1 MAWSDRK
8 RGQMES
14 ESEPYEFQRRWAEK
28 RQKRQGLDPKLK
40 ACCAEILQLLMQH
53 GHGKQFAKR
62 VDPVVS
68 KLPDYLYV
76 IRKPID
82 LGTIKS
88 DLEKGYYSSADSF
101 AADVRRVFL
110 NAMIYYPRGNYVRA
124 AAQHLSNLF
133 NTKWEETMAKF
144 SVHLPP
150 PKAKGLSSLSSFSPE
165 HIHGGKTETCSSSS
179 STSTVI
185 QSRGL
190 FGVHSTANTDGK
202 DNDFVITTLI
212 VEHSGHS
219 DATVTEKSR
228 GPREGRVEL
237 LKLRFSDTLSK
248 ANKILK
254 GLPDSPPEQRTK
266 RREALRKS
274 ARRRISSMQK
284 SVMFDHDSKHY
295 LRELEKLCGCGSKD
309 PFLNIRQGFP
319 LKDLGLHIKDEEYD
333 LQGLDEDVFLN
344 GDWEEGEIIGGHW
357 EEGEIH

>member
-1 MAWSDRK
+1 MAWSARK
-8 RGQMES
+8 RRQT
-14 ESEPYEFQRRWAEK
+14 ESEPFEFQRRRVEK
-28 RQKRQGLDPKLK
+28 RQNTQGLDPGLK
-40 ACCAEILQLLMQH
+40 AHCAEILQLLMQH
-53 GHGKQFAKR
+53 GHGKQFSKR
-62 VDPVVS
+62 VDPVAS
-68 KLPDYLYV
+68 NFPDYLYV

-144 SVHLPP
+144 SVHRPLPP
-150 PKAKGLSSLSSFSPE
+150 PKTKGLSSLPSSSFFSPE
-165 HIHGGKTETCSSSS
+165 HIHGGRTETCSPSS

-185 QSRGL
+185 QSQGL
-190 FGVHSTANTDGK
+190 FGVHSIANTGGK
-202 DNDFVITTLI
+202 DDDSVIATLV

-219 DATVTEKSR
+219 VATVTEKSR

-254 GLPDSPPEQRTK
+254 GVPDSPPEQRTK
-266 RREALRKS
+266 RRDSLRKS
-274 ARRRISSMQK
+274 ARRRISSVQK

-309 PFLNIRQGFP
+309 PFLNVGQGFP
-319 LKDLGLHIKDEEYD
+319 LKELGLHIKDEEYD
-333 LQGLDEDVFLN
+333 LQGLDEDVFLS
-344 GDWEEGEIIGGHW
+344 GDWEEGEIIGG
-357 EEGEIH
+357 